1 MIINDKYID
10 DKIVKYA
17 ATKLVKALPK
27 HLADNPALFEVFAKA
42 YKAEM
47 AYKNAGGN

>member
-27 HLADNPALFEVFAKA
+27 HLANNPELFEVFAKA
-42 YKAEM
+42 YKAEQV
-47 AYKNAGGN
+47 YKTTERN